1 MTKSN
6 STKKALVFALLSTL
20 LCVSMLIGTTFAWFT
35 DTASTAVNKIQ
46 AGNLKVELEYSYD
59 LEEWKTATSET
70 KLFDD
75 NTLWEPGVTVYVYL
89 RVKNAGNLAMQYTVL
104 VNPYVQSSRGKN
116 VNNEFFY
123 IRDYLKAGFASVDS
137 AFATRKDAQAAI
149 AENAKTITSTTPFE
163 GETVLPGNYSDPMAL
178 VIYLPEEVGNEA
190 NAKSTSWLSYIYNL
204 GVNVYA
210 SQASYESDS
219 NGNTY
224 DEKAPVLLKP
234 ESYSYGKHEI
244 TQNIQA
250 SGRYGV
256 VQAAKT
262 AQFIINADVY
272 AEYGQSASGETGA
285 MAVWAGD
292 NSKIII
298 NGGDFRQVGVPAD
311 DPCDLIYA
319 TGHAVIEING
329 GTFKAVNPDR
339 TLNVLDADRGN
350 AQIIVKGGSFYKYD
364 PSHPTLGDN
373 EVVIP
378 EGYKVVQ
385 SGDWYTV
392 VAE

>member
-250 SGRYGV
+250 SGR
-256 VQAAKT
+256 
-262 AQFIINADVY
+262 
-272 AEYGQSASGETGA
+272 
-285 MAVWAGD
+285 
-292 NSKIII
+292 
-298 NGGDFRQVGVPAD
+298 
-311 DPCDLIYA
+311 
-319 TGHAVIEING
+319 
-329 GTFKAVNPDR
+329 
-339 TLNVLDADRGN
+339 
-350 AQIIVKGGSFYKYD
+350 
-364 PSHPTLGDN
+364 
-373 EVVIP
+373 
-378 EGYKVVQ
+378 
-385 SGDWYTV
+385 
-392 VAE
+392 